1 MSDSL
6 QPYGLYSPW
15 NSLGLNTG
23 VHSLFLLQGI
33 FPTEGSKPGLPHCR
47 RILYQLSHK
56 ENPRTLVWVAYLF
69 PSRSSPPR
77 NWTGS
82 PALQTDSLP
91 TVLSGKLID
100 TYEFILLQINYW
112 IYIWVG
118 KNRCILH
125 KEDLKRKTI
134 YKQSS

>member
-6 QPYGLYSPW
+6 QPCGLYTPW

-23 VHSLFLLQGI
+23 VGSLSLLQGI
-33 FPTEGSKPGLPHCR
+33 FLTQGSKPGIPHCR
-47 RILYQLSHK
+47 RFLYQLSHK
-56 ENPRTLVWVAYLF
+56 GNPGTLQWVAYLF
-69 PSRSSPPR
+69 PSRSSTPR

-91 TVLSGKLID
+91 TELSGKLID
-100 TYEFILLQINYW
+100 TYEFILLQINDW

-118 KNRCILH
+118 ENKHIPH
-125 KEDLKRKTI
+125 KI
-134 YKQSS
+134 